1 MELQQCRETL
11 SGLEEAYDR
20 EGGETGVAATLYQ
33 EGDPPLEESPKGSD
47 TESIQ
52 EAAWM
57 ARTRSRLEAES
68 VEQGRASRD
77 SDGGWESTM
86 RTGWSSQDS

>member
-11 SGLEEAYDR
+11 RGLEEAYDR
-20 EGGETGVAATLYQ
+20 EGG

-52 EAAWM
+52 EEAWR

-77 SDGGWESTM
+77 SNGGWESTM